1 MSAAPPIASRWD
13 GEAFVPLPRLAK
25 LADEHFVIGEI
36 YHLVAQQER
45 SPKSHRHYFAM
56 IKESW
61 ENLPETEVRWPTPEH
76 LRKWALIKAGFYDEK
91 QVVCAT
97 KAEAL
102 RWTPVLI
109 SASNDYA
116 VVVPRGPVVT
126 IYTAKSQ
133 SMKAMGKQDFA
144 ASKDAVLQI
153 VADLIS
159 VTPATLQE
167 RAGLAA

>member
-1 MSAAPPIASRWD
+1 VTSAPPIACRWD
-13 GEAFVPLPRLAK
+13 GESFTPLPRLARV
-25 LADEHFVIGEI
+25 ADEHFVIGEV
-36 YHLVAQQER
+36 YHLVEQAER
-45 SPKSHRHYFAM
+45 SPKSHRHYFVM
-56 IKESW
+56 IKEAW

-76 LRKWALIKAGFYDEK
+76 LRKWALIKAGYYDEK

-109 SASNDYA
+109 TASGEYA

-133 SMKAMGKQDFA
+133 SLKAMGRVDFQ

-153 VADLIS
+153 VSDLIA
-159 VTPATLQE
+159 VTPAVLSE

>member
-1 MSAAPPIASRWD
+1 MSGPPPLPCRWD
-13 GEAFVPLPRLAK
+13 GEAFVPLARFAK
-25 LADEHFVIGEI
+25 TADEHFVIGEI
-36 YHLVAQQER
+36 YHLEEHKER
-45 SPKSHRHYFAM
+45 SPASHRHYFAM
-56 IKESW
+56 IKEAW
-61 ENLPETEVRWPTPEH
+61 ENLPQTEVRWPTPEH
-76 LRKWALIKAGFYDEK
+76 LRKWALIKAGYYDEK

-109 SASNDYA
+109 AASGEYA

-133 SMKAMGKQDFA
+133 SMKAMGREAFQ
-144 ASKDAVLQI
+144 ASKDAVLAI

-159 VTPATLQE
+159 VEVSKLDE
-167 RAGLAA
+167 RARAAA

>member
-1 MSAAPPIASRWD
+1 MAAPPIPCRWD
-13 GEAFVPLPRLAK
+13 GESFTPLPRLAK
-25 LADEHFVIGEI
+25 LADEHFVIGEV
-36 YHLVAQQER
+36 YHLVEEKER
-45 SPKSHRHYFAM
+45 SAKSHRHYFAM
-56 IKESW
+56 IKEAW

-76 LRKWALIKAGFYDEK
+76 LRKWALVQAGYYDEK

-109 SASNDYA
+109 AASGEYA

-133 SMKAMGKQDFA
+133 SVKAMGAADFQK
-144 ASKDAVLQI
+144 SKDAVLGI

-159 VTPATLQE
+159 TTVEQLDAHAQ
-167 RAGLAA
+167 RVAA